1 MTAGFG
7 LDLVHLARVGK
18 IVKESDFRGAMLQLV
33 LEGPE
38 LEVGVFVADVEAL
51 QVAVQLCRT
60 NLYKSIMAFNKGVNE
75 FQS

>member
-1 MTAGFG
+1 
-7 LDLVHLARVGK
+7 
-18 IVKESDFRGAMLQLV
+18 MLQLV

>member
-1 MTAGFG
+1 MKQS
-7 LDLVHLARVGK
+7 DLQSLV
-18 IVKESDFRGAMLQLV
+18 EPLV